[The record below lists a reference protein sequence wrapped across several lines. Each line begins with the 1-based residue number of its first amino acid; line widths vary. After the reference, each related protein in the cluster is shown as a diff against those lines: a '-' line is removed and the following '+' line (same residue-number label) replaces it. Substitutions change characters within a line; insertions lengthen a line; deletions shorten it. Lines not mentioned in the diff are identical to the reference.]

1 MIWFGKSFIK
11 FCRSF
16 INLIKLVSTR
26 TCSSARVRSWAWS
39 LPQELGHWFYSKTFD
54 CFLKLPAW
62 VIARWPAGARSL
74 ELGLRLEICSLTNQ
88 LLMFYLIW
96 NPWINC
102 VGFEFVLGPPKMQ
115 NRSKQWILSNPHP
128 QTGITGSLASIAV
141 IPHLGKTRQIGTL
154 PKQLNRAV

>member
-62 VIARWPAGARSL
+62 VIAIWPAGARTWTQTWNLQPDQPVANVLSDLKSL
-74 ELGLRLEICSLTNQ
+74 NI
-88 LLMFYLIW
+88 
-96 NPWINC
+96 
-102 VGFEFVLGPPKMQ
+102 LGPPKMQ